1 MRVEVLVVS
10 RTKLSV
16 AVVGSQSPDRNLILS
31 ALLLDSIQRH
41 GWSERIDV
49 VSVGFGLGAG
59 PSDLAAMTALGL
71 TGVEP
76 NCPDLE
82 SDAELLEG
90 SDAVVVA
97 TGEDADLVVTWP
109 EVEAK
114 QVFALVDYLGE
125 EGWAIADPSAA
136 LSDYVAQV
144 RESLPYLLRALI
156 ARPG

>member
-1 MRVEVLVVS
+1 MVA

-49 VSVGFGLGAG
+49 VSAGFGQGAG
-59 PSDLAAMTALGL
+59 PSDPAALAALGL
-71 TGVEP
+71 VGVEP
-76 NCPDLE
+76 DCPDLDTE
-82 SDAELLEG
+82 ADLLEE

-97 TGEDADLVVTWP
+97 TGEDADVVVTWP

-114 QVFALVDYLGE
+114 QVFALVDYLGG
-125 EGWAIADPSAA
+125 EGWAIADSSAA
-136 LSDYVAQV
+136 LGDYVAQV
-144 RESLPYLLRALI
+144 RESLPHLLRALI
-156 ARPG
+156 ARPN